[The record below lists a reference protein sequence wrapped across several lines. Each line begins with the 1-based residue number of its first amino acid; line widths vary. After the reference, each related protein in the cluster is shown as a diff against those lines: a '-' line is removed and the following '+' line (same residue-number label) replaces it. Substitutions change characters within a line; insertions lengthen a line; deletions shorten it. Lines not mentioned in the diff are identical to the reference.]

1 MTKIRPY
8 IPIDYPDIKQNLIE
22 GDLFY
27 EELDN
32 EGRINQK
39 IQNNPNSILV
49 TELDGKAVGNVF
61 IMDDG
66 WMALIFH
73 LAVRKDYQ
81 HKGIG
86 TELLKAAESYLKDK
100 GYKEVQIVV
109 REANPELL
117 GYYEKL
123 GYQKG
128 GSFRWMTKELH

>member
-1 MTKIRPY
+1 MIIRPY
-8 IPIDYPDIKQNLIE
+8 LPTDYPDIKQNLIE

-32 EGRINQK
+32 ENRVNQK
-39 IQNNPNSILV
+39 IQNNPNSILIA
-49 TELDGKAVGNVF
+49 ELDGKAVGNVF

-86 TELLKAAESYLKDK
+86 TELLKASESYLKDT
-100 GYKEVQIVV
+100 GYEEVQIVI
-109 REANPELL
+109 REVNPELL
-117 GYYEKL
+117 DYYEKL
-123 GYQKG
+123 GYQG
-128 GSFRWMTKELH
+128 DGSFRWMTKELN

>member
-1 MTKIRPY
+1 MKIRRY
-8 IPIDYPDIKQNLIE
+8 ISTDYSDIKQNLIE

-32 EGRINQK
+32 ENRLNQK
-39 IQNNPNSILV
+39 IQKDPNSILV
-49 TELDGKAVGNVF
+49 ADVDNKAVGNVF
-61 IMDDG
+61 IMEDG

-86 TELLKAAESYLKDK
+86 TELLKAAEAYLKDK
-100 GYKEVQIVV
+100 GFEEVQIVV

-128 GSFRWMTKELH
+128 GSFRWMTKELK